1 MNGLVT
7 DVMSSTVGD
16 LEPWEGVDASPT
28 ELLMYIE
35 KFGCIYIYNIHV
47 CSDMPFQ
54 VKDAPLYSRSFF
66 FAGFFALVSHLADL
80 APFH

>member
-35 KFGCIYIYNIHV
+35 KFGCIYIYIISMYVLTCH
-47 CSDMPFQ
+47 
-54 VKDAPLYSRSFF
+54 SRSRMPLCTQDPSFS
-66 FAGFFALVSHLADL
+66 LVFLR
-80 APFH
+80 